1 MHHKQ
6 AGSRVTESIDKHPLR
21 YSELAGAIEVVL
33 MRRLHQGKLDGHVL
47 ATSIELAE
55 IAVDFHAE
63 RPE

>member
-1 MHHKQ
+1 
-6 AGSRVTESIDKHPLR
+6 VTESIDKHPLR